1 MKIHEKIREYSKSKG
16 ETLRE
21 IAEEYGMTPQAIQ
34 LYFSGKNAIPLNFL
48 VWYLEKH
55 PDLDLYALFDKNRES
70 IVSEPK
76 TPYHKKT
83 KKQEVIDQIVAILQK
98 EM

>member
-1 MKIHEKIREYSKSKG
+1 MKIHEKLREYSKSKG

-21 IAEEYGMTPQAIQ
+21 LADEYGMTPQAIQ
-34 LYFSGKNAIPLNFL
+34 LYFAGKNAIPLNFL

-76 TPYHKKT
+76 APYNKKT
-83 KKQEVIDQIVAILQK
+83 KKQELIDRIVEILQK

>member
-55 PDLDLYALFDKNRES
+55 PDLDLYAPLVCKTINLRTKNHS
-70 IVSEPK
+70 
-76 TPYHKKT
+76 
-83 KKQEVIDQIVAILQK
+83 QETG
-98 EM
+98 

>member
-34 LYFSGKNAIPLNFL
+34 LYFSGKKL
-48 VWYLEKH
+48 
-55 PDLDLYALFDKNRES
+55 
-70 IVSEPK
+70 
-76 TPYHKKT
+76 
-83 KKQEVIDQIVAILQK
+83 
-98 EM
+98 